1 MYCIQYSLNNQKVLH
16 HPEMSP
22 EEYHNH
28 IDALMLK
35 YHQLEEDMKGQ
46 HGGLMEQVDQNLLH
60 QHGHPHYHSGFD
72 SKIMLCQKPDF
83 VIQTN
88 K

>member
-1 MYCIQYSLNNQKVLH
+1 
-16 HPEMSP
+16 MSP

-35 YHQLEEDMKGQ
+35 YHQLEEDMRGQ
-46 HGGLMEQVDQNLLH
+46 HGGLMEQVDENLLH

-72 SKIMLCQKPDF
+72 SRIILCHKPGSL
-83 VIQTN
+83 IQTN
-88 K
+88 MWNSSTEVYIAW